1 MQSSSQEDV
10 ATGVKIGVDVGGT
23 FTDLCLFDETTRST
37 HITKVPS
44 VPASPELAVV
54 AAVKRILRETR
65 HEPEDVKLLV
75 HGTTI
80 ATNALLERKG
90 ARVGLLITEG
100 FRDILHIVRQDR
112 PKLYD
117 YFAQHPSP
125 LVPLQRTFQI
135 CERILFNGEIKIPL
149 EESSTRKLLRRIAES
164 NQIDVLAVC
173 LLHSYAN
180 PDHERRVK
188 ELTEEEIPSMKVSL
202 SSEVLPQIKEYERA
216 VTTVVNAYVL
226 PIVTDYVERLQ
237 QEMRRMRLSS
247 DLYVMQSNGGVM
259 AADSAG
265 ERSIHTVLSGPA
277 AGAFYANWVGRK
289 AGHENLIAL
298 DVGGTSADASLVR
311 AGAVTYAQ
319 KNVVGGQIAIYVPTI
334 YIQTVGAGGGSLA
347 WIDAGGALQVGPYSA
362 GADPGPVCYGR
373 GGSEPTVTDANL
385 VLGRLNPD
393 FFLGGE
399 MEVDVEAA
407 RRAIYDRIA
416 RPLGLSLE
424 LAAEGILKVVN
435 ATMIR
440 VLRRVSIERGY
451 DPRDFTLFAFGG
463 CGPLHGAMLAQE
475 LNIRQVLIPSV
486 AGVGSAM
493 GCVIADFRHDYV
505 RTVLLQLVDLDPAAL
520 EGFFS
525 DLESKAL
532 SQMSRDGLPSSRVTI
547 FRNAEMRFVG
557 QGYGLDVSVPNG
569 HLRPEDLKR
578 IEDSFRELYS
588 NKYGYAPHDPT
599 EVVNLRVS
607 AVGDLPSLE
616 LPAQARAGVEAEHA
630 IKGKRPVFFSG
641 RSVETTIYDGY
652 ELEFGNRVKG
662 PGIIELRDSTAVVL
676 PGQSAEMD
684 RHGNLIVELE
694 N

>member
-1 MQSSSQEDV
+1 MQSASQEDSPMSI
-10 ATGVKIGVDVGGT
+10 KIGVDVGGT
-23 FTDLCLFDETTRST
+23 FTDLCLLDETNRSIY
-37 HITKVPS
+37 ITKVPS
-44 VPASPELAVV
+44 EPASPELAVV
-54 AAVKRILRETR
+54 KAVKRILRETR
-65 HEPEDVKLLV
+65 HEPEDVELLV

-80 ATNALLERKG
+80 ATNALLEQKG
-90 ARVGLLITEG
+90 ARVGLLLTEG

-125 LVPLQRTFQI
+125 LVPLQRTFQVR
-135 CERILFNGEIKIPL
+135 ERLLFSGEIKIPL

-164 NQIDVLAVC
+164 GQIDVLAVC

-188 ELTEEEIPSMKVSL
+188 ELTHEEIPAMKVSL

-237 QEMRRMRLSS
+237 QDLRRMRLHS

-259 AADSAG
+259 AAGSAG

-277 AGAFYANWVGRK
+277 AGAFYSNWVGRK
-289 AGHENLIAL
+289 AGYDNLIAL

-311 AGAVTYAQ
+311 GGKLTYAQ

-347 WIDAGGALQVGPYSA
+347 WIDAGGALQVGPRSA
-362 GADPGPVCYGR
+362 GADPGPACYAR

-399 MEVDVEAA
+399 MEVDLEAA
-407 RRAIYDRIA
+407 RRAIHDRIA

-451 DPRDFTLFAFGG
+451 DPREFTLFAFGG
-463 CGPLHGAMLAQE
+463 CGPLHGAMLARE
-475 LNIRQVLIPSV
+475 LNMRQVLIPSIS
-486 AGVGSAM
+486 GVGSAM
-493 GCVIADFRHDYV
+493 GCIVADFRHDYV
-505 RTVLLQLVDLDPAAL
+505 RTLLVQLEGLDPAAL

-525 DLESKAL
+525 DLENKAL
-532 SQMSRDGLPSSRVTI
+532 SQMSRDGLRRPQVTV
-547 FRNAEMRFVG
+547 FRSAEIRLIG
-557 QGYGLDVSVPNG
+557 QGYGLEVSVPNG
-569 HLRPEDLKR
+569 HLTRRDLKR
-578 IEDSFRELYS
+578 IEGSFRELYS
-588 NKYGYAPHDPT
+588 NKYGYAPDDPT

-607 AVGDLPSLE
+607 AVGNRPSAE
-616 LPAQARAGVEAEHA
+616 LPARERAGVEAEHA
-630 IKGKRPVFFSG
+630 IKATRPVFFSG
-641 RSVETTIYDGY
+641 QSVETTIYDGY
-652 ELEFGNRVKG
+652 QLEFGNRVKG

-684 RHGNLIVELE
+684 RYGNLIVELE